1 MQAIST
7 SQPLQPAQ
15 TRPKLSDLP
24 TTLLLI
30 RERTTS
36 KLGQRA
42 HGEITYQV
50 LTDLS
55 RKQLYVRV
63 TANAGS
69 GSFSNEPV
77 PTSSLRQCLSMRDSA
92 KPLRASALQP
102 VIRGR
107 SSCNCGFIAAALVSE
122 RILSRHPDKRHDLV
136 EMGTWD
142 SWTAEQLASDLELVE
157 VKLKEDPVSDD
168 DNLTDVTEVTEVT
181 DAVDPNEAVEAAGQN
196 TVASGRRKLK
206 LRE

>member
-1 MQAIST
+1 MQAIPA
-7 SQPLQPAQ
+7 SQPHPPAQ
-15 TRPKLSDLP
+15 TGPNLSDPP

-36 KLGQRA
+36 KLGQHA

-69 GSFSNEPV
+69 GSFSDEPV

-92 KPLRASALQP
+92 KPLRASALQS

-142 SWTAEQLASDLELVE
+142 SWTAEQLACDLELVE
-157 VKLKEDPVSDD
+157 VKLKLDPVSDD
-168 DNLTDVTEVTEVT
+168 DNLTDVTEVT
-181 DAVDPNEAVEAAGQN
+181 DAADAIDSVETTGQS
-196 TVASGRRKLK
+196 TVARGRRKLK